1 MSTVFKFKK
10 HVSVVCD
17 LSVGDKVTVSD
28 WGYKL
33 DGKECII
40 EDIKESF
47 VGCSSGVL
55 VRLTSTSTILTA
67 TGLIRHKYSIH
78 LCNGRG
84 SIHLLRY

>member
-55 VRLTSTSTILTA
+55 VKIDQYEYYIDSDWIDKT
-67 TGLIRHKYSIH
+67 
-78 LCNGRG
+78 
-84 SIHLLRY
+84 